1 MSLAPRQ
8 GRAIAHHLDTHPQLR
23 LSLQSRADRVY
34 FTDKVSG
41 STVTV
46 TMKDLLSAY
55 DEDRKEHARARRQE
69 QKRQEAGR

>member
-1 MSLAPRQ
+1 MSLSPRQ
-8 GRAIAHHLDTHPQLR
+8 VRAIAHHRNTHPQLR

-34 FTDKVSG
+34 FTDKASG
-41 STVTV
+41 GTVIV

-55 DEDRKEHARARRQE
+55 DEDRKEQARARRQE